1 MASTLP
7 REVLRWVQSLDL
19 AYSVKNVKRD
29 FSNGFLVA
37 EIISRYYCKEIQ
49 MHSFDNGT
57 AVIAKKDNWAQII
70 KILSRIGMFE
80 LISEADSGRLIRC
93 EDGAAVE
100 VITRM
105 YETLTQ
111 RKITMATKK
120 PTVDRVAGYTRDTGA
135 WKVREALRNSDLNEG
150 SDENTTKRHTKSHL
164 DNHERS
170 IQEGRSIDQERF
182 SQSLS
187 IGTNNSQMPPR
198 KLGEATEEAP
208 QVRVKEITV
217 KQLDRNVT
225 HLRASK
231 QMQKNTNIGNNNRP
245 PSPQGHFEHDETSL
259 VAEGLGGSA
268 VAAGNGG
275 MLPENAL
282 SLLNACV
289 SRVMSSETVPSWNE
303 HCDPYQNFLGVL
315 DLMVRGGRGT
325 DKEALDDL
333 VKDVLSEIRISA
345 QYLAEACIITP
356 KQFWKA
362 ADLLIASIKSCS
374 YQSGAFAVA
383 IETFESLGRW
393 IFQRD
398 PKASLPLFC
407 DFALFKLGGVLKG
420 HPYKRLGILRILYA
434 FSPHDTLSHVQCIKR
449 LQSIIPDL
457 QTFIGCLT
465 IMATLETNLDAS
477 LLDLYLYYATIGL
490 GMPSPRLRAGS
501 AAVLSAL
508 YPLSDGLISPLLPQL
523 QTLAVSESWWEIRAH
538 LLTLSSSILGCSSSN
553 RDPATEEGES
563 RGDPNPDDSAAI
575 SIVDDIFTTKE
586 NTSIRQWG
594 LVSLSRAVG
603 YSDAISARYLEV
615 LLSLDS
621 EARKFILNLDQSED
635 TVRKISLPS
644 STGMA
649 FVIEPIVSRLNP
661 LCLVRSLESL
671 IIRDKL
677 ERLDQAMMQTL
688 HACVKAVA
696 QFSSDEEDDCAVRG
710 PWVDIFTGLKDF
722 ILVALCDP
730 ECASDAT
737 GLLLQYIFYSPL
749 QESVITDNKFLNTM
763 RLVYPADPDAADTIC
778 QLTMETFFSDVFTS
792 SSAKNS
798 AAVVNTIEMFAKNY
812 STNFELSNLGGLL
825 KQFLMEGKSR

>member
-37 EIISRYYCKEIQ
+37 EIISRYYCKEVH

-57 AVIAKKDNWAQII
+57 AVNAKKDNWAQII
-70 KILSRIGMFE
+70 KIISRIGMYD

-111 RKITMATKK
+111 RKITLATKK
-120 PTVDRVAGYTRDTGA
+120 PTTNKVAGYTRDTGA
-135 WKVREALRNSDLNEG
+135 WKVREALRNSDLKEG
-150 SDENTTKRHTKSHL
+150 SDENTMKRHTKSHL
-164 DNHERS
+164 DEHERS
-170 IQEGRSIDQERF
+170 IQEGRSIDQDRF
-182 SQSLS
+182 SQTLS

-198 KLGEATEEAP
+198 KQGEEVDLNTP

-231 QMQKNTNIGNNNRP
+231 QMQKNSSIPGNNRP
-245 PSPQGHFEHDETSL
+245 QSQGHFEHDETSL
-259 VAEGLGGSA
+259 ATEGLGGNA
-268 VAAGNGG
+268 VATGNG

-282 SLLNACV
+282 SLLNSCI
-289 SRVMSSETVPSWNE
+289 SRIMSSANVRSWNDQ
-303 HCDPYQNFLGVL
+303 CDPYQNFLGVL
-315 DLMVRGGRGT
+315 ELLVRRNT
-325 DKEALDDL
+325 SDKDNLEEL
-333 VKDVLSEIRISA
+333 VKEVLSEIRISA

-362 ADLLIASIKSCS
+362 ADLLIGAISSCS
-374 YQSGAFAVA
+374 YQSAAYAVA

-393 IFQRD
+393 IYQRD

-407 DFALFKLGGVLKG
+407 DFALFKLGNILKG

-449 LQSIIPDL
+449 LQAIIPDL

-490 GMPSPRLRAGS
+490 GMPSPRLRAGA

-523 QTLAVSESWWEIRAH
+523 QALAVSETWWEIRAH
-538 LLTLSSSILGCSSSN
+538 LLSLSSSILGYSNSS
-553 RDPATEEGES
+553 RDPATEEGDIE
-563 RGDPNPDDSAAI
+563 PNTDDSAAI
-575 SIVDDIFTTKE
+575 SIVDDIFTTNE
-586 NTSIRQWG
+586 NKSIRQWG
-594 LVSLSRAVG
+594 LVSLARAVG
-603 YSDAISARYLEV
+603 YSEAISSRYLEV

-621 EARKFILNLDQSED
+621 ESRRFILNLDNSED
-635 TVRKISLPS
+635 SVRKISLPS

-649 FVIEPIVSRLNP
+649 FVIEPIVSRMNT
-661 LCLVRSLESL
+661 LCLVRALESH

-677 ERLDQAMMQTL
+677 ERLDMAMMETL
-688 HACVKAVA
+688 HACVASVA
-696 QFSSDEEDDCAVRG
+696 QYGNDEGDGGPISG
-710 PWVDIFTGLKDF
+710 PWLDIFTGLKDF

-730 ECASDAT
+730 ETVFDAT
-737 GLLLQYIFYSPL
+737 GLLKQYILFSPL
-749 QESVITDNKFLNTM
+749 KETVITDNKFLNTM
-763 RLVYPADPDAADTIC
+763 RLIYPADPDTVDLVC
-778 QLTMETFFSDVFTS
+778 QQTMESFLSDIFTS
-792 SSAKNS
+792 NDVNS
-798 AAVVNTIEMFAKNY
+798 AAVVSTLEIFAKNY
-812 STNFELSNLGGLL
+812 SSNFEVSNLGGLL
-825 KQFLMEGKSR
+825 KQFLVEGKMK

>member
-1 MASTLP
+1 MY
-7 REVLRWVQSLDL
+7 DL
-19 AYSVKNVKRD
+19 
-29 FSNGFLVA
+29 
-37 EIISRYYCKEIQ
+37 I
-49 MHSFDNGT
+49 T
-57 AVIAKKDNWAQII
+57 
-70 KILSRIGMFE
+70 
-80 LISEADSGRLIRC
+80 EADSGRMIRC

-120 PTVDRVAGYTRDTGA
+120 PTTDKIAGYTRDTGA

-150 SDENTTKRHTKSHL
+150 SDENTLKRHTKSHL
-164 DNHERS
+164 DEHERS
-170 IQEGRSIDQERF
+170 IQEGRSIDQDRF
-182 SQSLS
+182 SQTLS

-198 KLGEATEEAP
+198 KKGEEIDHDTP

-231 QMQKNTNIGNNNRP
+231 QMQNNSSMPSNNRP
-245 PSPQGHFEHDETSL
+245 RSRQGHFEHDETNL
-259 VAEGLGGSA
+259 ATEGLGGNSI
-268 VAAGNGG
+268 AAGNG

-282 SLLNACV
+282 SLLNACI
-289 SRVMSSETVPSWNE
+289 SRIMSSTNVPGWNDQ
-303 HCDPYQNFLGVL
+303 CDPYQNFLGVL
-315 DLMVRGGRGT
+315 ELLVRRGT
-325 DKEALDDL
+325 ADKEKLDDL

-345 QYLAEACIITP
+345 QYLAEACIVTP

-362 ADLLIASIKSCS
+362 ADLLIGAISSCS
-374 YQSGAFAVA
+374 YQSGAYAVA

-393 IFQRD
+393 IYQQD

-407 DFALFKLGGVLKG
+407 DFALFKLGNILKG

-449 LQSIIPDL
+449 LQAIIPDL

-523 QTLAVSESWWEIRAH
+523 QTLAVNETWWEIRAH
-538 LLTLSSSILGCSSSN
+538 LLSLSSSILGYSNSS
-553 RDPATEEGES
+553 RDPATDEGDIE
-563 RGDPNPDDSAAI
+563 PNPDDTAAI
-575 SIVDDIFTTKE
+575 SIVDDIFTTTE
-586 NTSIRQWG
+586 NSSIRQWG
-594 LVSLSRAVG
+594 LVALARAVG
-603 YSDAISARYLEV
+603 YSDAISSRYLEV

-621 EARKFILNLDQSED
+621 DSRRFILDLDAHDS
-635 TVRKISLPS
+635 VRKISLPS

-649 FVIEPIVSRLNP
+649 FVIEPIMSRMNT
-661 LCLVRSLESL
+661 LCLIRALESL

-677 ERLDQAMMQTL
+677 ERLDMAMMQTL
-688 HACVKAVA
+688 HASVAAV
-696 QFSSDEEDDCAVRG
+696 SRYGSDDGDGGPIKG
-710 PWVDIFTGLKDF
+710 PWIDIFTGLKDF
-722 ILVALCDP
+722 ILVSLCDP
-730 ECASDAT
+730 ESVSDAT
-737 GLLLQYIFYSPL
+737 GLLTQYILYSPL
-749 QESVITDNKFLNTM
+749 KENVITDNKFLNTM
-763 RLVYPADPDAADTIC
+763 RLIYPPDPDTADMIC
-778 QLTMETFFSDVFTS
+778 QQTVEGFFSDIFAS
-792 SSAKNS
+792 SDINA
-798 AAVVNTIEMFAKNY
+798 AAVVSTLEIFAKNY
-812 STNFELSNLGGLL
+812 SSNFEVSNLGSLL
-825 KQFLMEGKSR
+825 KQFLVEGKNK

>member
-1 MASTLP
+1 
-7 REVLRWVQSLDL
+7 
-19 AYSVKNVKRD
+19 
-29 FSNGFLVA
+29 
-37 EIISRYYCKEIQ
+37 

-70 KILSRIGMFE
+70 KIISRIGMFD

-120 PTVDRVAGYTRDTGA
+120 PTVDKVAGYTRETGA

-164 DNHERS
+164 DEHERS
-170 IQEGRSIDQERF
+170 IQENRSIDQDRF

-187 IGTNNSQMPPR
+187 IGTNNSQAPPR
-198 KLGEATEEAP
+198 KHVKDAEMDTP

-231 QMQKNTNIGNNNRP
+231 QMQSNNNRP
-245 PSPQGHFEHDETSL
+245 NSPQGHFEHDETSQATEN
-259 VAEGLGGSA
+259 VGGNA
-268 VAAGNGG
+268 VAGNGG
-275 MLPENAL
+275 LLPENAL
-282 SLLNACV
+282 SLLNACISRIMTSENV
-289 SRVMSSETVPSWNE
+289 SGWNN

-315 DLMVRGGRGT
+315 ELMMRRGT
-325 DKEALDDL
+325 ADKENLEPL
-333 VKDVLSEIRISA
+333 VRDVLSEIRISA
-345 QYLAEACIITP
+345 QYLAEACVITP

-362 ADLLIASIKSCS
+362 ADLLIAAISSCS
-374 YQSGAFAVA
+374 YQSGAYAVA

-393 IFQRD
+393 IYQRD

-420 HPYKRLGILRILYA
+420 HPYKRLGILRILYG

-490 GMPSPRLRAGS
+490 GMPSPRLRAGA

-523 QTLAVSESWWEIRAH
+523 QSLAVSESWWEIRAH
-538 LLTLSSSILGCSSSN
+538 LLSLSSSILGYSTSS
-553 RDPATEEGES
+553 RDPATEEG
-563 RGDPNPDDSAAI
+563 DDAQTNPDDAAAI

-594 LVSLSRAVG
+594 LVSLARAVG

-621 EARKFILNLDQSED
+621 DARKFILNLGQKED
-635 TVRKISLPS
+635 SVRKISLPS

-649 FVIEPIVSRLNP
+649 FIIEPIVSRMNP
-661 LCLVRSLESL
+661 LCLVRALESL

-677 ERLDQAMMQTL
+677 ERLDMAMMQTL
-688 HACVKAVA
+688 HACVAAV
-696 QFSSDEEDDCAVRG
+696 SCSDDENVCPIQG
-710 PWVDIFTGLKDF
+710 PWIDIFTGLKDF
-722 ILVALCDP
+722 ILVAVCDP
-730 ECASDAT
+730 ECVADAT
-737 GLLLQYIFYSPL
+737 GLLSHYIRYSVL
-749 QESVITDNKFLNTM
+749 KESVISDNKFLNTM
-763 RLVYPADPDAADTIC
+763 RLVYPVDPENADLVC
-778 QLTMETFFSDVFTS
+778 QQTVEMFFSDIFCS
-792 SSAKNS
+792 SEQNA
-798 AAVVNTIEMFAKNY
+798 AAVVNTIEIFAKNY
-812 STNFELSNLGGLL
+812 STNFEVSNLGSLL
-825 KQFLMEGKSR
+825 KQFLVDGKKK

>member
-1 MASTLP
+1 MATTLP

-37 EIISRYYCKEIQ
+37 EIISRYYCKEVQ

-70 KILSRIGMFE
+70 KIISRIGMYD
-80 LISEADSGRLIRC
+80 LITEADSGRMIRC

-120 PTVDRVAGYTRDTGA
+120 PTTDKIAGYTRDTGA

-150 SDENTTKRHTKSHL
+150 SDENTLKRHTKSHL
-164 DNHERS
+164 DEHERS
-170 IQEGRSIDQERF
+170 IQEGRSIDQDRF
-182 SQSLS
+182 SQTLS

-198 KLGEATEEAP
+198 KKGEEIDHDTP

-231 QMQKNTNIGNNNRP
+231 QMQNNSSMPSNNRP
-245 PSPQGHFEHDETSL
+245 RSRQGHFEHDETNL
-259 VAEGLGGSA
+259 ATEGLGGNSI
-268 VAAGNGG
+268 AAGNG

-282 SLLNACV
+282 SLLNACI
-289 SRVMSSETVPSWNE
+289 SRIMSSTNVPGWNDQ
-303 HCDPYQNFLGVL
+303 CDPYQNFLGVL
-315 DLMVRGGRGT
+315 ELLVRRGT
-325 DKEALDDL
+325 ADKEKLDDL

-345 QYLAEACIITP
+345 QYLAEACIVTP

-362 ADLLIASIKSCS
+362 ADLLIGAISSCS
-374 YQSGAFAVA
+374 YQSGAYAVA

-393 IFQRD
+393 IYQQD

-407 DFALFKLGGVLKG
+407 DFALFKLGNILKG

-449 LQSIIPDL
+449 LQAIIPDL

-523 QTLAVSESWWEIRAH
+523 QTLAVNETWWEIRAH
-538 LLTLSSSILGCSSSN
+538 LLSLSSSILGYSNSS
-553 RDPATEEGES
+553 RDPATDEGDIE
-563 RGDPNPDDSAAI
+563 PNPDDTAAI
-575 SIVDDIFTTKE
+575 SIVDDIFTTTE
-586 NTSIRQWG
+586 NSSIRQWG
-594 LVSLSRAVG
+594 LVALARAVG
-603 YSDAISARYLEV
+603 YSDAISSRYLEV

-621 EARKFILNLDQSED
+621 DSRRFILDLDAHDS
-635 TVRKISLPS
+635 VRKISLPS

-649 FVIEPIVSRLNP
+649 FVIEPIMSRMNT
-661 LCLVRSLESL
+661 LCLIRALESL

-677 ERLDQAMMQTL
+677 ERLDMAMMQTL
-688 HACVKAVA
+688 HASVAAV
-696 QFSSDEEDDCAVRG
+696 SRYGSDDGDGGPIKG
-710 PWVDIFTGLKDF
+710 PWIDIFTGLKDF
-722 ILVALCDP
+722 ILVSLCDP
-730 ECASDAT
+730 ESVSDAT
-737 GLLLQYIFYSPL
+737 GLLTQYILYSPL
-749 QESVITDNKFLNTM
+749 KENVITDNKFLNTM
-763 RLVYPADPDAADTIC
+763 RLIYPPDPDTADMIC
-778 QLTMETFFSDVFTS
+778 QQTVEGFFSDIFAS
-792 SSAKNS
+792 SDINA
-798 AAVVNTIEMFAKNY
+798 AAVVSTLEIFAKNY
-812 STNFELSNLGGLL
+812 SSNFEVSNLGSLL
-825 KQFLMEGKSR
+825 KQFLVEGKNK

>member
-1 MASTLP
+1 
-7 REVLRWVQSLDL
+7 
-19 AYSVKNVKRD
+19 
-29 FSNGFLVA
+29 
-37 EIISRYYCKEIQ
+37 

-70 KILSRIGMFE
+70 KIISRIGMYD
-80 LISEADSGRLIRC
+80 LITEADSGRMIRC

-120 PTVDRVAGYTRDTGA
+120 PTTDKIAGYTRDTGA

-150 SDENTTKRHTKSHL
+150 SDENTLKRHTKSHL
-164 DNHERS
+164 DEHERS
-170 IQEGRSIDQERF
+170 IQEGRSIDQDRF
-182 SQSLS
+182 SQTLS

-198 KLGEATEEAP
+198 KKGEEIDHDTP

-231 QMQKNTNIGNNNRP
+231 QMQNNSSMPSNNRP
-245 PSPQGHFEHDETSL
+245 RSRQGHFEHDETNL
-259 VAEGLGGSA
+259 ATEGLGGNSI
-268 VAAGNGG
+268 AAGNG

-282 SLLNACV
+282 SLLNACI
-289 SRVMSSETVPSWNE
+289 SRIMSSTNVPGWNDQ
-303 HCDPYQNFLGVL
+303 CDPYQNFLGVL
-315 DLMVRGGRGT
+315 ELLVRRGT
-325 DKEALDDL
+325 ADKEKLDDL

-345 QYLAEACIITP
+345 QYLAEACIVTP

-362 ADLLIASIKSCS
+362 ADLLIGAISSCS
-374 YQSGAFAVA
+374 YQSGAYAVA

-393 IFQRD
+393 IYQQD

-407 DFALFKLGGVLKG
+407 DFALFKLGNILKG

-449 LQSIIPDL
+449 LQAIIPDL

-523 QTLAVSESWWEIRAH
+523 QTLAVNETWWEIRAH
-538 LLTLSSSILGCSSSN
+538 LLSLSSSILGYSNSS
-553 RDPATEEGES
+553 RDPATDEGDIE
-563 RGDPNPDDSAAI
+563 PNPDDTAAI
-575 SIVDDIFTTKE
+575 SIVDDIFTTTE
-586 NTSIRQWG
+586 NSSIRQWG
-594 LVSLSRAVG
+594 LVALARAVG
-603 YSDAISARYLEV
+603 YSDAISSRYLEV

-621 EARKFILNLDQSED
+621 DSRRFILDLDAHDS
-635 TVRKISLPS
+635 VRKISLPS

-649 FVIEPIVSRLNP
+649 FVIEPIMSRMNT
-661 LCLVRSLESL
+661 LCLIRALESL

-677 ERLDQAMMQTL
+677 ERLDMAMMQTL
-688 HACVKAVA
+688 HASVAAV
-696 QFSSDEEDDCAVRG
+696 SRYGSDDGDGGPIKG
-710 PWVDIFTGLKDF
+710 PWIDIFTGLKDF
-722 ILVALCDP
+722 ILVSLCDP
-730 ECASDAT
+730 ESVSDAT
-737 GLLLQYIFYSPL
+737 GLLTQYILYSPL
-749 QESVITDNKFLNTM
+749 KENVITDNKFLNTM
-763 RLVYPADPDAADTIC
+763 RLIYPPDPDTADMIC
-778 QLTMETFFSDVFTS
+778 QQTVEGFFSDIFAS
-792 SSAKNS
+792 SDINA
-798 AAVVNTIEMFAKNY
+798 AAVVSTLEIFAKNY
-812 STNFELSNLGGLL
+812 SSNFEVSNLGSLL
-825 KQFLMEGKSR
+825 KQFLVEGKNK

>member
-37 EIISRYYCKEIQ
+37 EIISRYYCKEVQ

-70 KILSRIGMFE
+70 KIISRIGLFD

-93 EDGAAVE
+93 EDGAAVD

-111 RKITMATKK
+111 RKITTAIKK
-120 PTVDRVAGYTRDTGA
+120 PTMDKVAGYTRDTGA

-150 SDENTTKRHTKSHL
+150 SDEITTKRHTKAHL
-164 DNHERS
+164 DDHERN
-170 IQEGRSIDQERF
+170 IQEGRSIDQDRF

-187 IGTNNSQMPPR
+187 IGTNNSQAAPR
-198 KLGEATEEAP
+198 KQAP
-208 QVRVKEITV
+208 NAEVDAPHVRVKEITV

-231 QMQKNTNIGNNNRP
+231 QMQQNNNRP
-245 PSPQGHFEHDETSL
+245 NSPQGHFEHDETSL
-259 VAEGLGGSA
+259 ATDNGGSTI
-268 VAAGNGG
+268 AAGNGG
-275 MLPENAL
+275 LLPENAL
-282 SLLNACV
+282 SLLNSCI
-289 SRVMSSETVPSWNE
+289 SRIMTSDNVPGWNE

-315 DLMVRGGRGT
+315 ELMVRRGT
-325 DKEALDDL
+325 VDKDSLDGL
-333 VKDVLSEIRISA
+333 VKDVLSEIQISA
-345 QYLAEACIITP
+345 QYLAEACVITP

-362 ADLLIASIKSCS
+362 ADLLIAAISSCS
-374 YQSGAFAVA
+374 YQSGAYAVA

-393 IFQRD
+393 IYQRD

-420 HPYKRLGILRILYA
+420 HPYKRLGILRVLYG

-523 QTLAVSESWWEIRAH
+523 QALAVSERWWEIRAH
-538 LLTLSSSILGCSSSN
+538 LLSLSSSILGYSTSS
-553 RDPATEEGES
+553 RDPATEEGGE
-563 RGDPNPDDSAAI
+563 GNEPNPDDSAAI
-575 SIVDDIFTTKE
+575 SIVDDIFTVNE

-594 LVSLSRAVG
+594 LVSLARAVG

-621 EARKFILNLDQSED
+621 DTRKFILNLDQNDDS
-635 TVRKISLPS
+635 VRKISLPS

-649 FVIEPIVSRLNP
+649 FIIEPIVTRMNP
-661 LCLVRSLESL
+661 LCLVRALESL

-677 ERLDQAMMQTL
+677 ERLDMAMMQTL
-688 HACVKAVA
+688 HACVMAVS
-696 QFSSDEEDDCAVRG
+696 QTHSDGGNDCPLQG
-710 PWVDIFTGLKDF
+710 PWLDIFTGLKDF
-722 ILVALCDP
+722 ILVAVCDP
-730 ECASDAT
+730 ESVADAT
-737 GLLLQYIFYSPL
+737 GLLSHYIRYSAL
-749 QESVITDNKFLNTM
+749 KETVITDNKFLNTM
-763 RLVYPADPDAADTIC
+763 RLVYPSDPENADLVC
-778 QLTMETFFSDVFTS
+778 QQAMEVFFSDVFCS
-792 SSAKNS
+792 SEKNS
-798 AAVVNTIEMFAKNY
+798 AAVVNTIEIFAKNY
-812 STNFELSNLGGLL
+812 STNFEVSNLGSLL
-825 KQFLMEGKSR
+825 KQFLLDAKKK

>member
-1 MASTLP
+1 MATTLP

-37 EIISRYYCKEIQ
+37 EIISRYYCKEVQ

-57 AVIAKKDNWAQII
+57 AVVAKKDNWAQII
-70 KILSRIGMFE
+70 KIISRIGLYD
-80 LISEADSGRLIRC
+80 LISESDCGRMIRC

-120 PTVDRVAGYTRDTGA
+120 PTTSKVAGYTRDTGA
-135 WKVREALRNSDLNEG
+135 WKVREALRNSDLNEA
-150 SDENTTKRHTKSHL
+150 SDENTTKRLTKSQL
-164 DNHERS
+164 DEHERS
-170 IQEGRSIDQERF
+170 IQEGRSIDPDRF

-187 IGTNNSQMPPR
+187 IGTNNSAMPPR
-198 KLGEATEEAP
+198 KKGDEVNYDTP

-231 QMQKNTNIGNNNRP
+231 QVQKGSHNSNRP
-245 PSPQGHFEHDETSL
+245 NSPQGQFEHDETPL
-259 VAEGLGGSA
+259 TKDGLGGA
-268 VAAGNGG
+268 VATGGGG

-282 SLLNACV
+282 SLLNSCISRIINSTNV
-289 SRVMSSETVPSWNE
+289 SGWNDQ
-303 HCDPYQNFLGVL
+303 CDPYQNFFGALE
-315 DLMVRGGRGT
+315 LMVRRGSGDT
-325 DKEALDDL
+325 DNLGDL
-333 VKDVLSEIRISA
+333 IRDVLSEILLSA
-345 QYLAEACIITP
+345 EYLAEACIITP

-362 ADLLIASIKSCS
+362 ADLLIAAISSCS
-374 YQSGAFAVA
+374 YQSEAYAVA
-383 IETFESLGRW
+383 IEAFESLGRW

-407 DFALFKLGGVLKG
+407 DFALFKLGDVLKG

-449 LQSIIPDL
+449 LQAIIPDL

-465 IMATLETNLDAS
+465 IMATLESNLDAS

-508 YPLSDGLISPLLPQL
+508 YPLSNGLISPLLPQL
-523 QTLAVSESWWEIRAH
+523 QALAVSERWWEIRAH
-538 LLTLSSSILGCSSSN
+538 LLSLSSSILGCSTSS
-553 RDPATEEGES
+553 RDPATEEGDANE
-563 RGDPNPDDSAAI
+563 PNHDDLCAI
-575 SIVDDIFTTKE
+575 SIVDDIFTTNE
-586 NTSIRQWG
+586 NNSIRQWG
-594 LVSLSRAVG
+594 LVSLARAIG
-603 YSDAISARYLEV
+603 YSDAISMRYLEV

-621 EARKFILNLDQSED
+621 DTRRFLLNLDNRED
-635 TVRKISLPS
+635 AIRKISLPS

-649 FVIEPIVSRLNP
+649 FIIEPIVSRMNP
-661 LCLVRSLESL
+661 LCLVRALESL
-671 IIRDKL
+671 IIREKL
-677 ERLDQAMMQTL
+677 ERLDKGMMQTL
-688 HACVKAVA
+688 HACVAAVS
-696 QFSSDEEDDCAVRG
+696 QFSESGEDKPIAG
-710 PWVDIFTGLKDF
+710 AWVDIFTGLKDF

-730 ECASDAT
+730 DTAGDAA
-737 GLLLQYIFYSPL
+737 GVLSQYVLYSPL
-749 QESVITDNKFLNTM
+749 QENVITDNKFLNTM
-763 RLVYPADPDAADTIC
+763 RLIYPSDPSTADASCQSTVDA
-778 QLTMETFFSDVFTS
+778 LFSDLFCTNENN
-792 SSAKNS
+792 A
-798 AAVVNTIEMFAKNY
+798 AAVVNTIEIFAKNY
-812 STNFELSNLGGLL
+812 SSNFELSNLGSLL
-825 KQFLMEGKSR
+825 KQFVTEGKSRKK